1 MMVGNVRELHE
12 SAFLD
17 IWTMHQVKLDTLV
30 CEIRF
35 MNYINAITGALS
47 LTVCEAPIDD
57 CYHQTS
63 KNPEPAGCQ
72 REPGKTNSFRDKAAF
87 ITRDTFH
94 GDTNHHGWSGL
105 RITLPRRP

>member
-30 CEIRF
+30 CEIKF

-57 CYHQTS
+57 CYHKTS
-63 KNPEPAGCQ
+63 KILNQQVAKGSLVRPIPSG
-72 REPGKTNSFRDKAAF
+72 
-87 ITRDTFH
+87 TRQL
-94 GDTNHHGWSGL
+94 S
-105 RITLPRRP
+105 